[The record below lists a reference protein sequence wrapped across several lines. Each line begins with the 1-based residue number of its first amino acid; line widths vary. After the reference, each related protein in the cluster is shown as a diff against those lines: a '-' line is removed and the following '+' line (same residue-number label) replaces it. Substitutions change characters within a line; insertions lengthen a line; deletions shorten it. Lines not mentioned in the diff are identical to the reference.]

1 MVMSL
6 DKIENQPPQISRMN
20 SCMIFVCFTHLKSKV
35 SFLGRSRNRQ
45 CTYISSLPQKTIKIN
60 ICQSVSVEPIVRDIL
75 F

>member
-1 MVMSL
+1 MYLGNS
-6 DKIENQPPQISRMN
+6 ENRPLQISRMN
-20 SCMIFVCFTHLKSKV
+20 SRMIFVFFTHRKSKV

-60 ICQSVSVEPIVRDIL
+60 IRQIIS